1 MMTDATRFDP
11 PTLLG
16 KSSHSPAGSDNRMVI
31 PHTALRILCHRT
43 GGTISRSTFYRWLSS
58 GKIPSIR
65 LGTRIFI
72 SWKAID
78 ELVRKCYDPD

>member
-1 MMTDATRFDP
+1 MMTASTRLEP

-16 KSSHSPAGSDNRMVI
+16 RSFHPPAGSDNRMVI
-31 PHTALRILCHRT
+31 PQTALRILCHRT

-72 SWKAID
+72 PWQAIE
-78 ELVRKCYDPD
+78 ELIRKCYDPD